1 MDYELLLATEL
12 FKTFSKEELI
22 SLLQQLDT
30 KEKTFEK
37 NTLILKEGNTTKNVC
52 VMLSGSACLENI
64 DFWGHNTIIDYIEK
78 GKIFA
83 ETYAMVSD
91 EELMVNVRANENS
104 RVLFIEISPLFGKNQ
119 IQDNYLSNKL
129 IKNLLSI
136 SARKNLHLTRKI
148 MQTAGKSIREKL
160 ISYLSFQA
168 QKNDSYEF
176 DIPFD
181 RQQLANYLGVERS
194 AMAAQISKMQKENLL
209 SVKRNHF
216 CLKRDEF

>member
-1 MDYELLLATEL
+1 MDYELLLTTEL

-22 SLLQQLDT
+22 SLLQQFDS
-30 KEKTFEK
+30 KEKTFKK

-52 VMLSGSACLENI
+52 IILSGSACLENI

-78 GKIFA
+78 GKVFA
-83 ETYAMVSD
+83 ETYATISD

-104 RVLFIEISPLFGKNQ
+104 TVFFINISPLFDRNPIK
-119 IQDNYLSNKL
+119 DEHLSNKL

-136 SARKNLHLTRKI
+136 SARKNLYLTRKI
-148 MQTAGKSIREKL
+148 IQTAGKSIREKL

-181 RQQLANYLGVERS
+181 RQQLADYLGVERS

-209 SVKRNHF
+209 SVKKNHF

>member
-1 MDYELLLATEL
+1 MDYELLLTTEL

-22 SLLQQLDT
+22 SLLQQFDS
-30 KEKTFEK
+30 KEKTFKK

-52 VMLSGSACLENI
+52 IILSGSACLENI

-78 GKIFA
+78 GKVFA
-83 ETYAMVSD
+83 ETYATISD

-104 RVLFIEISPLFGKNQ
+104 TVFFINISPLFDRNPIK
-119 IQDNYLSNKL
+119 DEHLSNKL

-136 SARKNLHLTRKI
+136 SARKNLYLTRKI
-148 MQTAGKSIREKL
+148 IQTAGKSIREKL

-181 RQQLANYLGVERS
+181 RQQLADYLGVERS